1 MPRRAHSV
9 ACGFSDAGRSLAPIH
24 AEVCRCVAARLVH
37 GQRCQFVLP
46 GAFGTGTAVVT
57 GEEKQGLGGH
67 ADGQHGTG

>member
-1 MPRRAHSV
+1 MRGA
-9 ACGFSDAGRSLAPIH
+9 SLAPIRGVE
-24 AEVCRCVAARLVH
+24 ARRRLASRLVH
-37 GQRCQFVLP
+37 GQRCQLVLP